1 MKKQSLLVWGAL
13 LGGLLMSSCSEDQ
26 ILSERESRDIV
37 PLTTITATIGQNEN
51 SSLRSSLIADKD
63 EEGNLYFKNEWDASD
78 TIGIT
83 STNSGPRTLTTF
95 SNQGNELNTFTYRS
109 GESVGV
115 EEMLYAFYPNSRFF
129 GLGGFSYPDTLI
141 YDANNILPKNSWMM
155 VASSDSGKFQ
165 FKNVNSLLII
175 KVKSEKGESHV
186 KSIELKAELHIYPDP
201 YSGFLSGNI
210 LLKESYNGELYP
222 YSSKNYVVL
231 KCGEEGVAIN
241 SEKETDFYIPIP
253 AQTVKGLTVKVN
265 LTDGTS
271 CQDNPRG
278 EKEFE
283 ASKYYTTH
291 VVVTGAETTLPEGAL
306 KGKFSVSAEKQVYF
320 SKGNLQYQ
328 ASTGTWKFAE
338 NQYDIIGADN
348 GNISST
354 YEGWIDLFGFGTSG
368 YNGKYPYMTSYINS
382 DYGDGSN
389 DIAGTNYDWGVCN
402 AISNGGNK
410 AGMWRT
416 LTIDE
421 WGYLYSTRTNASD
434 LRGQAT
440 VNEQAGYILLPDG
453 WSTPSGLTFTANPN
467 NFTTNSYSA
476 SEWSKMEAAGA
487 VFLPCAGNRYGTDVF
502 YVGSSGNYWSSKA
515 DSYDYDYAYNFNFL
529 LGNARG
535 YYYRSYG
542 YSVRLATE

>member
-1 MKKQSLLVWGAL
+1 MKKQSLFVWGAL
-13 LGGLLMSSCSEDQ
+13 LGGFLMSSCSEDQ

-51 SSLRSSLIADKD
+51 SSLRSSLIAVKD
-63 EEGNLYFKNEWDASD
+63 ETGNLSYFKNEWDSED
-78 TIGIT
+78 SIGI
-83 STNSGPRTLTTF
+83 RTGDNQPYGLTIF
-95 SNQGNELNTFTYRS
+95 SNQGNDKNTFTYRS
-109 GESVGV
+109 GDAVGV
-115 EEMLYAFYPNSRFF
+115 GEMLYAFYPTNRFF
-129 GLGGFSYPDTLI
+129 PLGNGGFTYPDTLI

-175 KVKSEKGESHV
+175 KVKSGKGESRV
-186 KSIELKAELHIYPDP
+186 KSIELKATSGSLSGSMYYSSTSFEGLLP
-201 YSGFLSGNI
+201 YSPT
-210 LLKESYNGELYP
+210 KD
-222 YSSKNYVVL
+222 YVVL

-271 CQDNPRG
+271 YTDNPRD
-278 EKEFE
+278 EKEFV
-283 ASKYYTTH
+283 ASNYYTTH
-291 VVVTGAETTLPEGAL
+291 VVVKGAESALPEGAL
-306 KGKFSVSAEKQVYF
+306 KGKFSVSATKQVYF
-320 SKGNLQYQ
+320 SQGNLQYQ
-328 ASTGTWKFAE
+328 ASSGTWRFAE
-338 NQYDIIGADN
+338 NQYDVIGADN
-348 GNISST
+348 KKISST
-354 YEGWIDLFGFGTSG
+354 YEGWIDLFGWGTSG
-368 YNGKYPYMTSYINS
+368 YNSKYPYMTSKESS

-389 DIAGTNYDWGVCN
+389 DIAGTNYDWGVNN

-416 LTIDE
+416 LTLYE
-421 WGYLYSTRTNASD
+421 WDYLNSTRTNASD

-440 VNEQAGYILLPDG
+440 VNERAGYILLPDG

-487 VFLPCAGNRYGTDVF
+487 VFLPCAGLRDGTGVERFGSDGGYCSSTAENSNAYVF
-502 YVGSSGNYWSSKA
+502 FFSSGDAYV
-515 DSYDYDYAYNFNFL
+515 SYH
-529 LGNARG
+529 
-535 YYYRSYG
+535 YRYYG

>member
-1 MKKQSLLVWGAL
+1 MKKQSLFVWGAL
-13 LGGLLMSSCSEDQ
+13 LSGFLVSSCSEDQ

-51 SSLRSSLIADKD
+51 SSLRSSLILDKD
-63 EEGNLYFKNEWDASD
+63 EDENLYFKNVWESEDSV
-78 TIGIT
+78 GIRT
-83 STNSGPRTLTTF
+83 GSGPGYYKLTIF
-95 SNQGNELNTFTYRS
+95 SNQDNDINTFTYRS
-109 GESVGV
+109 GDPVGV
-115 EEMLYAFYPNSRFF
+115 GEMLYAFYPTNRFF
-129 GLGGFSYPDTLI
+129 PLGNGGFTYPDTLI

-175 KVKSEKGESHV
+175 KVKSEKGESRV
-186 KSIELKAELHIYPDP
+186 KSIELKATSGSLSGSMYYSSTSFEGLLP
-201 YSGFLSGNI
+201 YS
-210 LLKESYNGELYP
+210 P
-222 YSSKNYVVL
+222 TRAYVVL

-271 CQDNPRG
+271 YTDNPRD
-278 EKEFE
+278 EKEFV
-283 ASKYYTTH
+283 ASNYYTTH
-291 VVVTGAETTLPEGAL
+291 VVVKGAESALPEGAL
-306 KGKFSVSAEKQVYF
+306 KGKFSVSATKQVYF
-320 SKGNLQYQ
+320 SQGNLQYQ
-328 ASTGTWKFAE
+328 ASTGTWRFAE
-338 NQYDIIGADN
+338 NQYDVIGDDN
-348 GNISST
+348 KNISST
-354 YEGWIDLFGFGTSG
+354 YEGWIDLFGWGTSG
-368 YNGKYPYMTSYINS
+368 YNSKYPYMTSTTRS

-416 LTIDE
+416 LTKDE
-421 WGYLYSTRTNASD
+421 WKYLYSTRTNASD
-434 LRGQAT
+434 LHGQAT

-487 VFLPCAGNRYGTDVF
+487 VFLPCAGSRSSTDVY
-502 YVGSSGNYWSSKA
+502 YVGSYGLYWSSTA
-515 DSYDYDYAYNFNFL
+515 YSDAYAYDFNFL
-529 LGNARG
+529 SGSASVSSHSGRG
-535 YYYRSYG
+535 SG
-542 YSVRLATE
+542 FTVRLATE

>member
-1 MKKQSLLVWGAL
+1 MKKQSLFVWGAL
-13 LGGLLMSSCSEDQ
+13 LGGFFMSSCSEDQ

-51 SSLRSSLIADKD
+51 SSLRSLLIAEKD
-63 EEGNLYFKNEWDASD
+63 EEGNLYFKNEWDSED
-78 TIGIT
+78 SIGI
-83 STNSGPRTLTTF
+83 RTGDNPPYGLTIF
-95 SNQGNELNTFTYRS
+95 SNQGNDKNTFTYRS

-115 EEMLYAFYPNSRFF
+115 GEMLYAFYPTDRFF
-129 GLGGFSYPDTLI
+129 PLGNGGFTYPDTLI
-141 YDANNILPKNSWMM
+141 YDANNILSKNSWMM

-175 KVKSEKGESHV
+175 KVKSEKGESRV
-186 KSIELKAELHIYPDP
+186 KSIELKATSGSLSGSMYYSSTSFEGLLP
-201 YSGFLSGNI
+201 YSPT
-210 LLKESYNGELYP
+210 KD
-222 YSSKNYVVL
+222 YVVL

-271 CQDNPRG
+271 YTDNPRD
-278 EKEFE
+278 EKEFV
-283 ASKYYTTH
+283 ASNYYTTH
-291 VVVTGAETTLPEGAL
+291 VVVKGAEPALPEGAL
-306 KGKFSVSAEKQVYF
+306 KGKFSVSATKQVYF
-320 SKGNLQYQ
+320 SQGNLQYQ
-328 ASTGTWKFAE
+328 ASTGTWRFAE
-338 NQYDIIGADN
+338 NQYDVIGDDN
-348 GNISST
+348 KNISST
-354 YEGWIDLFGFGTSG
+354 YSGWIDLFGWGTSG
-368 YNGKYPYMTSYINS
+368 YDNKYPYMTSTTS
-382 DYGDGSN
+382 RDYGDGSN

-402 AISNGGNK
+402 AIINGGNK

-416 LTIDE
+416 LTKDE
-421 WGYLYSTRTNASD
+421 WDYLNSTRTNASD
-434 LRGQAT
+434 LCGQAT

-487 VFLPCAGNRYGTDVF
+487 VFLPCAGNRFGTGVDD
-502 YVGSSGNYWSSKA
+502 VGSYGYYWSSTA
-515 DSYDYDYAYNFNFL
+515 YDNYGAYGFNFNS
-529 LGNARG
+529 GNADVYSSLRG
-535 YYYRSYG
+535 FG